1 LCGRGGAEQVPIVI
15 HTAEDVSG
23 AEQGNID
30 ALMDLMMP
38 ELDGYDTIRV
48 IRGLEQFR
56 VWLAIQEVRSIG

>member
-1 LCGRGGAEQVPIVI
+1 VPIVI

-56 VWLAIQEVRSIG
+56 VWLAIREVRSIG